1 MAERF
6 RIALSPRSDAH
17 ASLLTY
23 WSTLEGRPVA
33 DLCVSL
39 LERAVDEALQS
50 GRVPR
55 VAVELMETEMQ
66 AREAFCVER
75 HGKTVAEITEAAHEE
90 LSDLMPK
97 GPGDCD
103 NLVLAAIGGP
113 NRDIGHYSSGEHL
126 KASKRVS
133 WGNSTDKK
141 GGK

>member
-39 LERAVDEALQS
+39 LERAVEEALQS

-55 VAVELMETEMQ
+55 MAVELMETEMQ

-75 HGKTVAEITEAAHEE
+75 HGKTVAEITESANEE
-90 LSDLMPK
+90 LSSLMPI
-97 GPGDCD
+97 GPGDRD
-103 NLVLAAIGGP
+103 DLVLAGIGGP
-113 NRDIGHYSSGEHL
+113 KRDIGHYSSGAHL
-126 KASKRVS
+126 KAGTRVE
-133 WGNSTDKK
+133 WGNSTNKK